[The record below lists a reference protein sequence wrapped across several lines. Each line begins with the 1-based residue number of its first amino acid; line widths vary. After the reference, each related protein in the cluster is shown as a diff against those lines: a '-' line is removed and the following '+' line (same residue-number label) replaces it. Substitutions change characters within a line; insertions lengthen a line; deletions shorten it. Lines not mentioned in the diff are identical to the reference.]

1 MKKNLIAIAGMAFL
15 GLAYCNSAMAEL
27 RAFNESSLDKWD
39 YSYDGE
45 TYIPSNQT
53 NSGDISDKFTVY
65 EKYEVVKGAG
75 SKYGWL
81 DQTGKIVI
89 KAKFGATYGFTDGL
103 AAASFGDYGDRL
115 WGVIN
120 NKGEWV
126 VEPKYDETAVQVWRG
141 SDIFVDGR
149 YQKGKIWMYNYI
161 QKEGSWKTKYHRYTI
176 NKQGKV
182 ISDKIYDSWTD
193 VLDDYIKSN
202 H

>member
-1 MKKNLIAIAGMAFL
+1 MRKNLIATAGMIFL
-15 GLAYCNSAMAEL
+15 GLTYCNSAVAEI
-27 RAFNESSLDKWD
+27 RAFNESWLDKWD

-45 TYIPSNQT
+45 TYIPSDEIKI
-53 NSGDISDKFTVY
+53 GDISDKFTVY
-65 EKYEVVKGAG
+65 REDEVVKGAG
-75 SKYGWL
+75 SKFGFL
-81 DQTGKIVI
+81 DQKGKIVI
-89 KAKFGATYGFTDGL
+89 KAKFGATHGFSDGL
-103 AAASFGDYGDRL
+103 AAVSFGDYGNRL

-126 VEPKYDETAVQVWRG
+126 VEPKYDEASVQVWRD

-161 QKEGSWKTKYHRYTI
+161 QKEGSWETKYHRYTI

-182 ISDKIYDSWTD
+182 ISDKIYDSWAD
-193 VLDDYIKSN
+193 VIDDHIKLN